1 MRKVIAGLDIGSKY
15 IKLVVAEFIKG
26 KATVLG
32 VAYGDSLGIKK
43 GIVTDPNALISSLRE
58 VFSKCENM
66 IGLKIS
72 KVIVTTLNEETKF
85 LMTEGTVNIYNEEH
99 IVKKND
105 ILKAMRLS
113 TENKI
118 DKDSELVS
126 LEPINFILDEERALK
141 NPLKQQP
148 KTLTVKTL

>member
-43 GIVTDPNALISSLRE
+43 GVVTDPNALISSLRE

-126 LEPINFILDEERALK
+126 LEPINFILDEESK
-141 NPLKQQP
+141 NFDR
-148 KTLTVKTL
+148 